1 MVLFGEQLGRRHHDR
16 LRAGLDR
23 AQHRPE
29 RDRGFAAADVAD
41 EDAIHL
47 ARRGE
52 VGANLFESAAL
63 RAGHLK
69 RNRLD
74 EFFSE

>member
-1 MVLFGEQLGRRHHDR
+1 MMLLGEQLGGRHHDR
-16 LRAGLDR
+16 LRARLDR

-47 ARRGE
+47 ARRRE
-52 VGANLFESAAL
+52 VGANLIEGAAL
-63 RAGHLK
+63 RAGHLETESS
-69 RNRLD
+69 R
-74 EFFSE
+74 